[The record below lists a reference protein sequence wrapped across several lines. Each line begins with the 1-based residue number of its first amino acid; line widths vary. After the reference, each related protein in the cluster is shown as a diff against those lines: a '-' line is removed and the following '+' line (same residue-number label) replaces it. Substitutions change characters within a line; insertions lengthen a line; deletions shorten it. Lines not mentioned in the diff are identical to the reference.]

1 MRAMILAAGRG
12 ERMRP
17 LTDQCPKPMLA
28 AGGQPLL
35 GWHLQALAEAG
46 CTHVVINHA
55 HCGEVLCKW
64 VGNGSR
70 WGLSV
75 SYSPEEPALET
86 AGGIRHALALLGNA
100 PFLVINGD
108 VFTRWPVARACTI
121 AGQMN
126 ASGLLGWC
134 VLVPNPDHHPDGDF
148 TLHSG
153 MLGLDSSKRLTF
165 SGIGVYHP
173 SLFESLSDGEA
184 AKLGPLLREAAGR
197 GLIGAERFD
206 GIWTDVGTPAR
217 LAQLDAELRG
227 GVADPVARHR
237 FSS

>member
-17 LTDQCPKPMLA
+17 LTDHCPKPMLA

-46 CTHVVINHA
+46 LTEVVINHA
-55 HCGEVLCKW
+55 HCGEVLCDW
-64 VGNGSR
+64 VGNGAR

-75 SYSPEEPALET
+75 SYSPEHPALET
-86 AGGIRHALALLGNA
+86 AGGIRHALPLLGEH

-108 VFTRWPVARACTI
+108 VFTRWPVARALTI
-121 AGQMN
+121 ARQMS
-126 ASGLLGWC
+126 AGGLLGWC
-134 VLVPNPDHHPDGDF
+134 VMVPNPAHHPEGDF
-148 TLHSG
+148 TLDSG
-153 MLGLDSSKRLTF
+153 LLGVGSTSRLTF

-173 SLFESLSDGEA
+173 TLFESLTDGEP
-184 AKLGPLLREAAGR
+184 AKLGALLREAAGR
-197 GLIGAERFD
+197 GRIGAERFD

-217 LAQLDAELRG
+217 LAQLDAELQAG
-227 GVADPVARHR
+227 AASHAANHR

>member
-17 LTDQCPKPMLA
+17 LTDQCPKPMLV
-28 AGGQPLL
+28 AGGLPLL

-46 CTHVVINHA
+46 FTEVVINHA
-55 HCGEVLCKW
+55 HCGDVLCDW
-64 VGNGSR
+64 VGSGSR

-75 SYSPEEPALET
+75 SYSPEHPALET
-86 AGGIRHALALLGNA
+86 AGGIRRALGLLGEHS
-100 PFLVINGD
+100 FLVVNGD
-108 VFTRWPVARACTI
+108 VFTRWPVTRARTI
-121 AGQMN
+121 ASQMN
-126 ASGLLGWC
+126 AGGLIGWC
-134 VLVPNPDHHPDGDF
+134 VLVPNPDHHPEGDF
-148 TLHSG
+148 TLDSG
-153 MLGLDSSKRLTF
+153 LLGQGSSRRLTF

-173 SLFESLSDGEA
+173 SLFESLPDGEA
-184 AKLGPLLREAAGR
+184 AKLGPLLRDAAER

-227 GVADPVARHR
+227 GVADPAARHR
-237 FSS
+237 FPS